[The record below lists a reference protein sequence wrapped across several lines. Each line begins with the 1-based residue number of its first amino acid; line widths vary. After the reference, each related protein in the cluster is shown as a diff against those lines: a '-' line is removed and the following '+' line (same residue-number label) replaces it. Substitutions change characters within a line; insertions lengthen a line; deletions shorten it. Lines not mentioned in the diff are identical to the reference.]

1 MEMTMMILVVLAL
14 VYYGFR
20 IIQVM
25 IKLRQRIA
33 IPATKEERSAIRKHP
48 QKITAPP
55 TVEGQKNGLIIN
67 AALVLFIIAMFTI
80 VYITDVFSWHQYL
93 FMLLF
98 LAYSYFMLPLNLFA
112 VKHDGILIGMRFIP
126 WKRIN
131 TIYVVPIDKNHRYY
145 GFSQAA
151 NQGYVLKIKIKY
163 TFGYASFVIT
173 SEQILK
179 RILRFLKEHVKVE
192 EKVETSVTQ
201 SK

>member
-1 MEMTMMILVVLAL
+1 MEMSMMILVVLAL
-14 VYYGFR
+14 VYYSFR
-20 IIQVM
+20 IIQVI
-25 IKLRQRIA
+25 IKLRQRIVL
-33 IPATKEERSAIRKHP
+33 PATRAERNAIRKHP
-48 QKITAPP
+48 QKITGPP

-131 TIYVVPIDKNHRYY
+131 TIDVVPIDKSHRYY
-145 GFSQAA
+145 GFSQEA
-151 NQGYVLKIKIKY
+151 NKGYVLKIKY

-173 SEQILK
+173 SEQMLK
-179 RILRFLKEHVKVE
+179 RLLKLLKEHVKVE
-192 EKVETSVTQ
+192 EKVETSVSQ

>member
-1 MEMTMMILVVLAL
+1 MEMSMMILVILAL
-14 VYYGFR
+14 VYYSFR
-20 IIQVM
+20 IIQVI
-25 IKLRQRIA
+25 IKLRQRIVL
-33 IPATKEERSAIRKHP
+33 PATRGERNAIRKHP

-80 VYITDVFSWHQYL
+80 VYITEVFSWHQYL

-131 TIYVVPIDKNHRYY
+131 TIHVVPIDKSHRYS
-145 GFSQAA
+145 GFSQEG
-151 NQGYVLKIKIKY
+151 NQGYVLKIKY
-163 TFGYASFVIT
+163 TFGHASFVIT
-173 SEQILK
+173 SEQMLK
-179 RILRFLKEHVKVE
+179 RLLKLLKEHVKVE
-192 EKVETSVTQ
+192 EKVETSVSQ